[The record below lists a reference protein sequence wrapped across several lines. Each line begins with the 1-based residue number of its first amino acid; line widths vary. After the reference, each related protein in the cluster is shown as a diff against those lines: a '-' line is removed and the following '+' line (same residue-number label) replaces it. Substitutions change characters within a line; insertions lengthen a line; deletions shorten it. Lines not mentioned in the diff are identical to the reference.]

1 MDANLIDL
9 VIKTHL
15 KQMSDRLDRA
25 ASLGKA
31 ARACADTGNIS
42 KGIEVALEVE
52 QIIYEVTTLLNAA
65 SMINRVGAD

>member
-1 MDANLIDL
+1 MDANLIEI

-31 ARACADTGNIS
+31 AVACADTGNIS
-42 KGIEVALEVE
+42 KGIQIALDVE
-52 QIIYEVTTLLNAA
+52 QIVYEVTTILNAA